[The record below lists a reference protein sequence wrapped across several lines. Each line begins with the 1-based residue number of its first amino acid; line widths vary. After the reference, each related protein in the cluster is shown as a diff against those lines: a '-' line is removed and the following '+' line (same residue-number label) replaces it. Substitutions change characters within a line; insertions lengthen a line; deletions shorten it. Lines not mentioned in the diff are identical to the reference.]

1 MDLKLK
7 NIYREVNLKFIVVEI
22 VLFITVIYLIG
33 YFLNKSDPLFFNS
46 KLNFLLHLLPISI
59 ITLFYG
65 IFAGLLYFIAFSG
78 SAILIYGKVDYEYL
92 LSLLLFLLIF
102 SEFWFYWDKRIK
114 EAEEKFKYADDKLRD
129 TARTL
134 LLTKLSHDM
143 LERFYIA
150 KPVSLRKV
158 IFDLKREILENGN
171 KEEILKKLFLI
182 ITANF
187 SVEKGGIFEVNEDL
201 KLKFIA
207 GNTDIKELNI
217 KDPLINSAINS
228 KVLTYIS
235 NFAEEK
241 SDYLAVIPIL
251 ENDNIKYILT
261 IEKMPFLNFNL
272 DNLLSINLVA
282 DYVVLSIKDLVSIKD
297 IYKNFKEFDIDF
309 IKELNRMFILN
320 KKFGI
325 DSTVI
330 YIYVKGLDESLYDFI
345 ISNIRGLDIAIKLD
359 FKAQNFQGIALLLP
373 FTDIYGANLFVKR
386 IKKAIIESYSVE
398 YIEKNVKYKFFK
410 INKPERL
417 LDEFYTFEGFNGT

>member
-1 MDLKLK
+1 MDLNLRLK

-46 KLNFLLHLLPISI
+46 KLSFLLHLLPISI
-59 ITLFYG
+59 LTLFYG

-114 EAEEKFKYADDKLRD
+114 EAEERFKYADDKLRD

-134 LLTKLSHDM
+134 FLTKLSHDM
-143 LERFYIA
+143 LERFYIT

-158 IFDLKREILENGN
+158 IFDLKRGILEHGN
-171 KEEILKKLFLI
+171 REEILKKLFLI
-182 ITANF
+182 ITSNF
-187 SVEKGGIFEVNEDL
+187 SVEKGGIFYVDEDL

-207 GNTDIKELNI
+207 GNTDIKEPNR
-217 KDPLINSAINS
+217 KDPLIDSAITS

-235 NFAEEK
+235 NFTEEK
-241 SDYLAVIPIL
+241 SDYLAVVPIL
-251 ENDNIKYILT
+251 EGDNVKYLLT
-261 IEKMPFLNFNL
+261 IEKMPFLNFNM

-282 DYVVLSIKDLVSIKD
+282 DYVILSVEDLVNVKD
-297 IYKNFKEFDIDF
+297 IYKKFKEFDIDF
-309 IKELNRMFILN
+309 IKELNRMFTLN

-330 YIYVKGLDESLYDFI
+330 YIYVKGLNETIYDLI
-345 ISNIRGLDIAIKLD
+345 ISNIRGLDMAIKLD
-359 FKAQNFQGIALLLP
+359 FKAKNFQGIALLLP
-373 FTDIYGANLFVKR
+373 FTDIYGANLFIKR
-386 IKKAIIESYSVE
+386 IKNILIERYSAE
-398 YIEKNVKYKFFK
+398 YPEKNVKYKLYK
-410 INKPERL
+410 INEPERL
-417 LDEFYTFEGFNGT
+417 FLEFYTFEGF